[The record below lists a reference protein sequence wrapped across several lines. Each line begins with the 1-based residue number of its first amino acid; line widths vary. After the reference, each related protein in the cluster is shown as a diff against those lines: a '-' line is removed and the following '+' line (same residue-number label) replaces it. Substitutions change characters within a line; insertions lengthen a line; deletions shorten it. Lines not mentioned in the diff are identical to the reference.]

1 MSIKIVIIEDVDDYR
16 KALQLIINSTHDIK
30 CIGSFANGRSAI
42 EQIPILQPDIVL
54 VDLNLPDINGTEIIR
69 TLKPENPS
77 IQFMVLTVYE
87 EDSKILN
94 ALSSGANGYLLKSTN
109 PSKILEAIKELNDG
123 GSPMSSLIARKVV
136 KYLNDTAEDHY
147 NPYEQL
153 LTNREREILNL
164 LSKGFLHKQI
174 ASELFISTETVKTH
188 CHNIYEKLHVTT
200 KMDAVNKYF
209 QK

>member
-16 KALQLIINSTHDIK
+16 KALQLIINSTQDIK

-42 EQIPILQPDIVL
+42 EQIPNLQPDIVL